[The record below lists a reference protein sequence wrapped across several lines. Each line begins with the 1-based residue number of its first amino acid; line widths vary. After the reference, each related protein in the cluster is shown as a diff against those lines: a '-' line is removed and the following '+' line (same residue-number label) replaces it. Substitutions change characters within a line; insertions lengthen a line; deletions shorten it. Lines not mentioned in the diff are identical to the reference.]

1 MWTDPEW
8 VALNPAG
15 FEYGKL
21 TRGGIHDRTAETGLL
36 STEYPG
42 FVNRYG
48 TGNVPDDKADL
59 FAYLMVIHY
68 WVLERAQKDSYLQA
82 KVKLIKSRLAGF
94 EPGLDASFWERVD
107 GVRRDVAP
115 YLTR

>member
-1 MWTDPEW
+1 
-8 VALNPAG
+8 
-15 FEYGKL
+15 
-21 TRGGIHDRTAETGLL
+21 LL